1 MFDVDGTLIL
11 SDRSLGS
18 YEPLPGAIDV
28 LTGLRQRGMPYVL
41 LTNGSAYPPA
51 EQAAKL
57 RRIGLPVDDA
67 QMLTPSNV
75 AADLMSRNGVR
86 RALVLG
92 SDGVGH
98 CLREAGIATLFGR
111 DAGATAVDAVYV
123 GWHPECGMTDIEA
136 ACKALW
142 QGAKL
147 YVASNVPFFASKQGR
162 TIGYSFA
169 IVAAIRAITRAP
181 FILTG
186 KPSTHA
192 LRYVAGKLGIAPREV
207 AVVGDDPMVEIIM
220 ARKAGG
226 AAFAV
231 TTGTTSASEWAA
243 QPDASRPHRILGEL
257 RELLAL

>member
-1 MFDVDGTLIL
+1 MKRRKVAKARAKRGIKLPPIGGLMFDVDGTLIL
-11 SDRSLGS
+11 SDRALGS
-18 YEPLPGAIDV
+18 YEPLPGAIET
-28 LTGLRQRGMPYVL
+28 LTELRRRGMPYVL

-57 RRIGLPVDDA
+57 RRVGLPVNDE

-98 CLREAGIATLFGR
+98 CLRETGIATLHAND
-111 DAGATAVDAVYV
+111 DAATEVDAVYV
-123 GWHPECGMTDIEA
+123 GWHPKCGMVDIEA

-142 QGAKL
+142 RGAKL

-186 KPSTHA
+186 KPSPHA
-192 LRYVAGKLGIAPREV
+192 LRYVAGKLGIAPRQV
-207 AVVGDDPMVEIIM
+207 AVDGLPS
-220 ARKAGG
+220 AR
-226 AAFAV
+226 
-231 TTGTTSASEWAA
+231 
-243 QPDASRPHRILGEL
+243 D
-257 RELLAL
+257 